1 MAFIFNPNVM
11 FGFGDFAK
19 DSTGANGAT
28 PEGRFGYVYNE
39 EACDANTGW

>member
-19 DSTGANGAT
+19 DSTGANVAT
-28 PEGRFGYVYNE
+28 P
-39 EACDANTGW
+39 